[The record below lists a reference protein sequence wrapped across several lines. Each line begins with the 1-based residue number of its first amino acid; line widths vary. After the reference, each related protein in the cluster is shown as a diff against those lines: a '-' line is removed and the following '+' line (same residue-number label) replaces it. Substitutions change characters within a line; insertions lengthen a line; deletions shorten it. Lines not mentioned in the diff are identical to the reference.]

1 MTRMRAVTPV
11 LALLIGV
18 TGLPVALVARGTA
31 QPPTAPESVPA
42 VTEPEP
48 VPAVAETVE
57 QPEFYAYDSEGR
69 RDPFVS
75 LLARGTD
82 LPSDRE
88 RPDGLV
94 GLSVNE
100 VALRGVVLSEGAY
113 FAVLEAPDNR
123 TYIVRA
129 DDRLFDGSVKEI
141 TADGIVFLQEV
152 NDPLALVSVREVRK
166 GLQDAEEGR

>member
-1 MTRMRAVTPV
+1 M
-11 LALLIGV
+11 
-18 TGLPVALVARGTA
+18 
-31 QPPTAPESVPA
+31 
-42 VTEPEP
+42 
-48 VPAVAETVE
+48 
-57 QPEFYAYDSEGR
+57 
-69 RDPFVS
+69 S
-75 LLARGTD
+75 LLARGAD

-100 VALRGVVLSEGAY
+100 VALRGVVLSGGAY
-113 FAVLEAPDNR
+113 LAVLEAPDNR

-129 DDRLFDGSVKEI
+129 DDRLFDGAVTEV

-166 GLQDAEEGR
+166 GLEKTAQRRKA

>member
-18 TGLPVALVARGTA
+18 AGLPVALVARGSA

-42 VTEPEP
+42 VAEPEP
-48 VPAVAETVE
+48 VPAVTETVE
-57 QPEFYAYDSEGR
+57 QPELYSYDSGGR

-75 LLARGTD
+75 LLARGAD

-100 VALRGVVLSEGAY
+100 VALRGVVLSDGAY
-113 FAVLEAPDNR
+113 LAVLEAPDNR

-141 TADGIVFLQEV
+141 AADGIVFLQEV